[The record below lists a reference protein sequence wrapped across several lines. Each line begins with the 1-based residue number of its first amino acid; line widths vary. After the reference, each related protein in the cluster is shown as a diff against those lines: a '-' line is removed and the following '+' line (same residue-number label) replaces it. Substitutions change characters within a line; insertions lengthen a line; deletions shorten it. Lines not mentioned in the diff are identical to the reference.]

1 MIALAGLDLTDRLVV
16 CVGAGAVAERRIARL
31 RAAGARVRLV
41 APVATPGLAALAAA
55 GDVEW
60 RERAFDAADLDD
72 AWFCH
77 TATGSASVD
86 ASVVDAAE
94 ARRVWCVNAGH
105 GGKGTARLAAETTS
119 GDVMVGVVSTAGAD
133 PRRTVAVRD
142 AIAQR
147 LAEGALPLRRR
158 RRPLVGSVALVG
170 GGPGPIDLMTV
181 RARALLAEADV
192 VVHDRLGPTGV
203 LAELGDDVELV
214 DVGKRPQH
222 HPVPQH
228 EINAILVDRAA
239 RGLRVVRLKGG
250 DPFVYGRG
258 GEEVLACRAAGI
270 PVEVVPGISSAIAVP
285 SAAGVPVT
293 HRGVAGTLHVVNGQE
308 TPSEATLAA
317 LRDDTA
323 TVVALMGVSALP
335 RFVAAARAAGAPGAR
350 PVAFVENG
358 HTPAQR
364 TIRTT
369 LATAI
374 QDAETH
380 GLANPA
386 VLVFGEVARAD
397 LLLPGE
403 GTVSAR
409 IGTPVGGP
417 VSRPVAIGGPLAV
430 ARGEG
435 IG

>member
-16 CVGAGAVAERRIARL
+16 CVGAGSVAERRITRL

-41 APVATPGLAALAAA
+41 APVATERLSALAASGA
-55 GDVEW
+55 IEW
-60 RERAFDAADLDD
+60 HARPFAASDLDD

-77 TATGSASVD
+77 TATGD
-86 ASVVDAAE
+86 AAIDAVVVDAAE
-94 ARRVWCVNAGH
+94 ERRVWCVNAGH
-105 GGKGTARLAAETTS
+105 GGRGTARLAAETTS

-222 HPVPQH
+222 HPVPQD
-228 EINAILVDRAA
+228 EINAIIVDRAA
-239 RGLRVVRLKGG
+239 KGLRVVRLKGG

-258 GEEVLACRAAGI
+258 GEEVIACRAAGI

-285 SAAGVPVT
+285 AAAGVPVT
-293 HRGVAGTLHVVNGQE
+293 HRGVAGTLHVVNGQDA
-308 TPSEATLAA
+308 PSEATLAA

-323 TVVALMGVSALP
+323 TVVALMGVSALA
-335 RFVAAARAAGAPGAR
+335 RFVSAARAAGAPETR

-358 HTPAQR
+358 HTPQQR

-369 LATAI
+369 LGTAI

-380 GLANPA
+380 RLANPA

-397 LLLPGE
+397 LLLPAAA
-403 GTVSAR
+403 V
-409 IGTPVGGP
+409 
-417 VSRPVAIGGPLAV
+417 PVAA
-430 ARGEG
+430 AHGEG

>member
-16 CVGAGAVAERRIARL
+16 CVGAGAVAERRIGRL
-31 RAAGARVRLV
+31 RAAGARVRLI
-41 APVATPGLAALAAA
+41 APAATPALAALAAA
-55 GDVEW
+55 GEIAW
-60 RERAFDAADLDD
+60 HARTFDPADLDD

-119 GDVMVGVVSTAGAD
+119 DDVLVGVVSTAGAD
-133 PRRTVAVRD
+133 PRRSVAVRD
-142 AIAQR
+142 AIADG
-147 LAEGALPLRRR
+147 LAAGALPLRRR

-170 GGPGPIDLMTV
+170 GGPGPVDLLTV
-181 RARALLAEADV
+181 RARALLAGADV

-203 LAELGDDVELV
+203 LAELGDDVELI

-222 HPVPQH
+222 HPVPQD
-228 EINAILVDRAA
+228 EINSLLVDRAA
-239 RGLRVVRLKGG
+239 KGLRVVRLKGG

-258 GEEVLACRAAGI
+258 GEEVIACRAAGI

-308 TPSEATLAA
+308 VPSEATLAA
-317 LRDDTA
+317 LRDDSA
-323 TVVALMGVSALP
+323 TVVALMGVSALA
-335 RFVAAARAAGAPGAR
+335 RFVSAARAAGAPASR

-358 HTPAQR
+358 HSPEQR

-369 LATAI
+369 LGTAI
-374 QDAETH
+374 RDAETH
-380 GLANPA
+380 RLANPS

-397 LLLPGE
+397 LLLPLAD
-403 GTVSAR
+403 S
-409 IGTPVGGP
+409 
-417 VSRPVAIGGPLAV
+417 AV
-430 ARGEG
+430 AAHDGGDLSRSLAAPVVAAHGEG

>member
-16 CVGAGAVAERRIARL
+16 CVGAGSVAERRIARL

-41 APVATPGLAALAAA
+41 APVATERLSALAASGA
-55 GDVEW
+55 IEW
-60 RERAFDAADLDD
+60 HARPFAASDLDD

-77 TATGSASVD
+77 TATGD
-86 ASVVDAAE
+86 AAIDAVVVDAAE
-94 ARRVWCVNAGH
+94 ERRVWCVNAGH
-105 GGKGTARLAAETTS
+105 GGRGTARLAAETTS

-222 HPVPQH
+222 HPVPQD
-228 EINAILVDRAA
+228 EINAIIVDRAA
-239 RGLRVVRLKGG
+239 KGLRVVRLKGG

-258 GEEVLACRAAGI
+258 GEEVIACRAAGI
-270 PVEVVPGISSAIAVP
+270 PVEVIPGISSAIAVP
-285 SAAGVPVT
+285 AAAGVPVT
-293 HRGVAGTLHVVNGQE
+293 HRGVAGTLHVVNGQDA
-308 TPSEATLAA
+308 PSEATLAA

-323 TVVALMGVSALP
+323 TVVALMGVSALA
-335 RFVAAARAAGAPGAR
+335 RFVSAARAAGAPDTR

-358 HTPAQR
+358 HTPQQR

-369 LATAI
+369 LGTAI

-380 GLANPA
+380 RLANPA

-397 LLLPGE
+397 LLLPAA
-403 GTVSAR
+403 V
-409 IGTPVGGP
+409 
-417 VSRPVAIGGPLAV
+417 PVAA
-430 ARGEG
+430 AHGEG

>member
-16 CVGAGAVAERRIARL
+16 CVGGGSVAERRIARL
-31 RAAGARVRLV
+31 RAAGARVRVV
-41 APVATPGLAALAAA
+41 APEATDGLCALAAS
-55 GDVEW
+55 GDIEW
-60 RERAFDAADLDD
+60 LARPFEASDLDD

-77 TATGSASVD
+77 TATGSAPVD
-86 ASVVDAAE
+86 ALVVDAAE

-133 PRRTVAVRD
+133 PRRSVAVRD

-158 RRPLVGSVALVG
+158 RRTPVGGVALVG
-170 GGPGPIDLMTV
+170 GGPGPIDLLTV

-192 VVHDRLGPTGV
+192 VVHDRLGPTGI
-203 LAELGDDVELV
+203 LAELGDDVELI

-228 EINAILVDRAA
+228 EINEIIVDRAA
-239 RGLRVVRLKGG
+239 QGMRVVRLKGG

-258 GEEVLACRAAGI
+258 GEEVIACRAAGI

-293 HRGVAGTLHVVNGQE
+293 HRGVAGTLHVVNGQDAP
-308 TPSEATLAA
+308 TEATLAA

-335 RFVAAARAAGAPGAR
+335 RFVAVARAAGAPDTR

-369 LATAI
+369 LGTAI

-380 GLANPA
+380 RLANPA

-397 LLLPGE
+397 LLLP
-403 GTVSAR
+403 
-409 IGTPVGGP
+409 
-417 VSRPVAIGGPLAV
+417 VAALQ
-430 ARGEG
+430 GEG

>member
-1 MIALAGLDLTDRLVV
+1 MIALAGLDLADRLVV
-16 CVGAGAVAERRIARL
+16 CVGGGAVAEKRIARL

-41 APVATPGLAALAAA
+41 APVATAGLTALAAA
-55 GDVEW
+55 GDIEW
-60 RERAFDAADLDD
+60 HARSFASEDLDD

-86 ASVVDAAE
+86 AAVVEAAE

-214 DVGKRPQH
+214 DVGKRPHH
-222 HPVPQH
+222 HPVPQD

-258 GEEVLACRAAGI
+258 GEEVIACRAAGI

-285 SAAGVPVT
+285 AAAGVPVT

-308 TPSEATLAA
+308 HPGEATLAA
-317 LRDDTA
+317 LRDDRA
-323 TVVALMGVSALP
+323 TVVALMGVSALS
-335 RFVAAARAAGAPGAR
+335 RFTAAALAAGAPASR

-369 LATAI
+369 LGTAVR
-374 QDAETH
+374 DAEAQ

-386 VLVFGEVARAD
+386 VLVFGDVARAD
-397 LLLPGE
+397 LLLPQP
-403 GTVSAR
+403 AAD
-409 IGTPVGGP
+409 
-417 VSRPVAIGGPLAV
+417 VAVEPLAA
-430 ARGEG
+430 ARAQG

>member
-16 CVGAGAVAERRIARL
+16 CVGAGSVAERRITRL
-31 RAAGARVRLV
+31 RAAGARVLLV
-41 APVATPGLAALAAA
+41 APVATERLSALAASGA
-55 GDVEW
+55 IEW
-60 RERAFDAADLDD
+60 HARPFAASDLDD

-77 TATGSASVD
+77 TATGD
-86 ASVVDAAE
+86 AAIDAVVVDAAE
-94 ARRVWCVNAGH
+94 ERRVWCVNAGH
-105 GGKGTARLAAETTS
+105 GGRGTARLAAETTS

-222 HPVPQH
+222 HPVPQD
-228 EINAILVDRAA
+228 EINAIIVDRAA
-239 RGLRVVRLKGG
+239 KGLRVVRLKGG

-258 GEEVLACRAAGI
+258 GEEVIACRAAGI

-285 SAAGVPVT
+285 AAAGVPVT
-293 HRGVAGTLHVVNGQE
+293 HRGVAGTLHVVNGQDA
-308 TPSEATLAA
+308 PSEATLAA

-323 TVVALMGVSALP
+323 TVVALMGVSALA
-335 RFVAAARAAGAPGAR
+335 RFVSAARAAGAPETR

-358 HTPAQR
+358 HTPQQR

-369 LATAI
+369 LGTAI

-380 GLANPA
+380 RLANPA

-397 LLLPGE
+397 LLLPAAA
-403 GTVSAR
+403 V
-409 IGTPVGGP
+409 
-417 VSRPVAIGGPLAV
+417 PVAASH
-430 ARGEG
+430 GEG

>member
-1 MIALAGLDLTDRLVV
+1 MIALAGLDLTDKLVV
-16 CVGAGAVAERRIARL
+16 CVGAGSVTERRISRL
-31 RAAGARVRLV
+31 RAAGARVRV
-41 APVATPGLAALAAA
+41 IAPDATDGIAALAAA
-55 GDVEW
+55 GEVEW
-60 RERAFDAADLDD
+60 LARTFVDGDLDE

-77 TATGSASVD
+77 TATGHAAIDARVVSAAD
-86 ASVVDAAE
+86 
-94 ARRVWCVNAGH
+94 ARRVWCINAGH
-105 GGKGTARLAAETTS
+105 GGKGTARLAAETRS
-119 GDVMVGVVSTAGAD
+119 GDVMIGVVSTAGAD
-133 PRRTVAVRD
+133 PRRSAAVRD
-142 AIAQR
+142 AIADR

-170 GGPGPIDLMTV
+170 GGPGPVDLLTV

-203 LAELGDDVELV
+203 LAELGDDVELI
-214 DVGKRPQH
+214 DVGKRPHH
-222 HPVPQH
+222 HPVPQD
-228 EINAILVDRAA
+228 EINALLIDRAA

-285 SAAGVPVT
+285 QAAGVPVT
-293 HRGVAGTLHVVNGQE
+293 HRGVAGTLHIVNGQE
-308 TPSEATLAA
+308 APTAATLAA

-335 RFVAAARAAGAPGAR
+335 RFAGAALAAGAPTER

-369 LATAI
+369 LGSAVA
-374 QDAETH
+374 DAEAH

-386 VLVFGEVARAD
+386 VLVFGEVARPE
-397 LLLPGE
+397 LLLPVAVPHAE
-403 GTVSAR
+403 GT
-409 IGTPVGGP
+409 G
-417 VSRPVAIGGPLAV
+417 
-430 ARGEG
+430 
-435 IG
+435 

>member
-16 CVGAGAVAERRIARL
+16 CVGAGSVAERRIARL

-41 APVATPGLAALAAA
+41 APVATERLSALAASGA
-55 GDVEW
+55 IEW
-60 RERAFDAADLDD
+60 HARPFAASDLDD

-77 TATGSASVD
+77 TATGD
-86 ASVVDAAE
+86 AAIDAVVVDAAE
-94 ARRVWCVNAGH
+94 ERRVWCVNAGH
-105 GGKGTARLAAETTS
+105 GGRGTARLAAETTS

-222 HPVPQH
+222 HPVPQD
-228 EINAILVDRAA
+228 EINAIIVDRAA
-239 RGLRVVRLKGG
+239 KGLRVVRLKGG

-258 GEEVLACRAAGI
+258 GEEVIACRAAGI
-270 PVEVVPGISSAIAVP
+270 PVEVIPGISSAIAVP
-285 SAAGVPVT
+285 AAAGVPVT
-293 HRGVAGTLHVVNGQE
+293 HRGVAGTLHVVNGQDA
-308 TPSEATLAA
+308 PSEATLAA
-317 LRDDTA
+317 LREDTA
-323 TVVALMGVSALP
+323 TVVALMGVSALA
-335 RFVAAARAAGAPGAR
+335 RFVSAARAAGAPDTR

-358 HTPAQR
+358 HTPQQR

-369 LATAI
+369 LGTAI

-380 GLANPA
+380 RLANPA

-397 LLLPGE
+397 LLLP
-403 GTVSAR
+403 AA
-409 IGTPVGGP
+409 GP
-417 VSRPVAIGGPLAV
+417 VAA
-430 ARGEG
+430 AHGEG

>member
-16 CVGAGAVAERRIARL
+16 CVGAGSVAERRIARL

-41 APVATPGLAALAAA
+41 APVATERLSALAASGA
-55 GDVEW
+55 IEW
-60 RERAFDAADLDD
+60 HARPFAASDLDD

-77 TATGSASVD
+77 TATGD
-86 ASVVDAAE
+86 AAIDAVVVDAAE
-94 ARRVWCVNAGH
+94 ERRVWCVNAGH
-105 GGKGTARLAAETTS
+105 GGRGTARLAAETTS

-222 HPVPQH
+222 HPVPQD
-228 EINAILVDRAA
+228 EINAIIVDRAA
-239 RGLRVVRLKGG
+239 KGLRVVRLKGG

-258 GEEVLACRAAGI
+258 GEEVIACRAAGI
-270 PVEVVPGISSAIAVP
+270 PVEVVPGISSAVAVP
-285 SAAGVPVT
+285 AAAGVPVT
-293 HRGVAGTLHVVNGQE
+293 HRGVAGTLHVVNGQDA
-308 TPSEATLAA
+308 PSEATLAA

-323 TVVALMGVSALP
+323 TVVALMGVSALA
-335 RFVAAARAAGAPGAR
+335 RFVSAARAAGAPETR

-358 HTPAQR
+358 HTPQQR

-369 LATAI
+369 LGTAI

-380 GLANPA
+380 RLANPA

-397 LLLPGE
+397 LLLPAAA
-403 GTVSAR
+403 V
-409 IGTPVGGP
+409 
-417 VSRPVAIGGPLAV
+417 PVAA
-430 ARGEG
+430 AHGEG

>member
-1 MIALAGLDLTDRLVV
+1 T
-16 CVGAGAVAERRIARL
+16 
-31 RAAGARVRLV
+31 
-41 APVATPGLAALAAA
+41 
-55 GDVEW
+55 
-60 RERAFDAADLDD
+60 
-72 AWFCH
+72 
-77 TATGSASVD
+77 
-86 ASVVDAAE
+86 
-94 ARRVWCVNAGH
+94 
-105 GGKGTARLAAETTS
+105 
-119 GDVMVGVVSTAGAD
+119 
-133 PRRTVAVRD
+133 
-142 AIAQR
+142 
-147 LAEGALPLRRR
+147 
-158 RRPLVGSVALVG
+158 
-170 GGPGPIDLMTV
+170 DLMTV

-203 LAELGDDVELV
+203 LTELGDDVELV

-403 GTVSAR
+403 GTVSAG
-409 IGTPVGGP
+409 IGTPVGG
-417 VSRPVAIGGPLAV
+417 PVAIGGPLAV
-430 ARGEG
+430 PRGEG

>member
-16 CVGAGAVAERRIARL
+16 CVGAGSVAEKRIARL
-31 RAAGARVRLV
+31 RAAGARVRLI
-41 APVATPGLAALAAA
+41 APVATAELTALAVA
-55 GDVEW
+55 GAIEW
-60 RERAFDAADLDD
+60 HERPFEPRDLDD

-86 ASVVDAAE
+86 ASVVAAAE

-222 HPVPQH
+222 HPVPQD

-258 GEEVLACRAAGI
+258 GEEVIACRAAGI
-270 PVEVVPGISSAIAVP
+270 PVEVVPGISSSIAVP
-285 SAAGVPVT
+285 SAAGIPVT

-317 LRDDTA
+317 LRDDSA

-335 RFVAAARAAGAPGAR
+335 RFVAAARAAGAPESR

-380 GLANPA
+380 RLANPA
-386 VLVFGEVARAD
+386 ILVFGEVARPD
-397 LLLPGE
+397 LLLPAVE
-403 GTVSAR
+403 PAAAAASA
-409 IGTPVGGP
+409 G
-417 VSRPVAIGGPLAV
+417 

>member
-16 CVGAGAVAERRIARL
+16 CVGAGSVAERRIARL
-31 RAAGARVRLV
+31 RDAGARVRLV
-41 APVATPGLAALAAA
+41 APVATERLSALAASGA
-55 GDVEW
+55 IEW
-60 RERAFDAADLDD
+60 HARPFAASDLDD

-77 TATGSASVD
+77 TATGD
-86 ASVVDAAE
+86 AAIDAVVVDAAE
-94 ARRVWCVNAGH
+94 ERRVWCVNAGH
-105 GGKGTARLAAETTS
+105 GGRGTARLAAETTS

-222 HPVPQH
+222 HPVPQD
-228 EINAILVDRAA
+228 EINAIIVDRAA
-239 RGLRVVRLKGG
+239 KGLRVVRLKGG

-258 GEEVLACRAAGI
+258 GEEVIACRAAGI

-285 SAAGVPVT
+285 AAAGVPVT
-293 HRGVAGTLHVVNGQE
+293 HRGVAGTLHVVNGQDA
-308 TPSEATLAA
+308 PSEATLAA

-323 TVVALMGVSALP
+323 TVVALMGVSALA
-335 RFVAAARAAGAPGAR
+335 RFVSAARAAGAPETR

-358 HTPAQR
+358 HTPQQR

-369 LATAI
+369 LGTAI

-380 GLANPA
+380 RLANPA

-397 LLLPGE
+397 LLLPAAA
-403 GTVSAR
+403 V
-409 IGTPVGGP
+409 
-417 VSRPVAIGGPLAV
+417 PVAA
-430 ARGEG
+430 AHGEG

>member
-16 CVGAGAVAERRIARL
+16 CVGAGRVAERRIERL
-31 RAAGARVRLV
+31 RAAGARVRVIAPAATV
-41 APVATPGLAALAAA
+41 ALTALAAA
-55 GDVEW
+55 GDIEW
-60 RERAFDAADLDD
+60 LARPFEASDLDD

-77 TATGSASVD
+77 TATGSASID
-86 ASVVDAAE
+86 ALVVDAAE

-133 PRRTVAVRD
+133 PRRSVAVRD
-142 AIAQR
+142 AIAAR

-158 RRPLVGSVALVG
+158 RRTPVGGVALVG
-170 GGPGPIDLMTV
+170 GGPGPVDLLTV

-203 LAELGDDVELV
+203 LAELGDDVELI

-222 HPVPQH
+222 HPVPQD
-228 EINAILVDRAA
+228 EINEIIVDRAA
-239 RGLRVVRLKGG
+239 KGLRVVRLKGG

-335 RFVAAARAAGAPGAR
+335 RFVAAARAAGAPDTR

-369 LATAI
+369 LGTAI

-380 GLANPA
+380 RLANPA

-397 LLLPGE
+397 LLLP
-403 GTVSAR
+403 VPA
-409 IGTPVGGP
+409 
-417 VSRPVAIGGPLAV
+417 L
-430 ARGEG
+430 RGEG

>member
-16 CVGAGAVAERRIARL
+16 CVGAGVVAERRVARL

-41 APVATPGLAALAAA
+41 APVATPCLAALAAA

-374 QDAETH
+374 QDAETR

-403 GTVSAR
+403 GTVSAG

-417 VSRPVAIGGPLAV
+417 VAIGGPLGV

>member
-16 CVGAGAVAERRIARL
+16 CVGAGSVAERRIARL

-41 APVATPGLAALAAA
+41 APVATERLSALAASGA
-55 GDVEW
+55 IEW
-60 RERAFDAADLDD
+60 HARPFAASDLDD

-77 TATGSASVD
+77 TATGDAAIDAVVVD
-86 ASVVDAAE
+86 ASE
-94 ARRVWCVNAGH
+94 ERRVWCVNAGH
-105 GGKGTARLAAETTS
+105 GGRGTARLAAETTS

-222 HPVPQH
+222 HPVPQD
-228 EINAILVDRAA
+228 EINAIIVDRAA
-239 RGLRVVRLKGG
+239 KGLRVVRLKGG

-258 GEEVLACRAAGI
+258 GEEVIACRAAGI

-285 SAAGVPVT
+285 AAAGVPVT
-293 HRGVAGTLHVVNGQE
+293 HRGVAGTLHVVNGQDA
-308 TPSEATLAA
+308 PSEATLAA

-323 TVVALMGVSALP
+323 TVVALMGVSALA
-335 RFVAAARAAGAPGAR
+335 RFVSAARAAGAPETR

-358 HTPAQR
+358 HTPQQR

-369 LATAI
+369 LGTAI

-380 GLANPA
+380 RLANPA

-397 LLLPGE
+397 LLLPAAA
-403 GTVSAR
+403 V
-409 IGTPVGGP
+409 
-417 VSRPVAIGGPLAV
+417 PVAA
-430 ARGEG
+430 AHGEG

>member
-1 MIALAGLDLTDRLVV
+1 MIALAGLDLTDKLVV
-16 CVGAGAVAERRIARL
+16 CVGAGSVTERRISRL
-31 RAAGARVRLV
+31 RAAGARVRV
-41 APVATPGLAALAAA
+41 IAPDATDGIAALAAA
-55 GDVEW
+55 GEVEW
-60 RERAFDAADLDD
+60 LARTFVDGDLDE

-77 TATGSASVD
+77 TATGHAAIDARVVSAAD
-86 ASVVDAAE
+86 
-94 ARRVWCVNAGH
+94 ARRVWCINAGH
-105 GGKGTARLAAETTS
+105 GGKGTARLAAETRS
-119 GDVMVGVVSTAGAD
+119 GDVMIGVVSTAGAD
-133 PRRTVAVRD
+133 PRRSAAVRD
-142 AIAQR
+142 AIADR

-170 GGPGPIDLMTV
+170 GGPGPVDLLTV

-203 LAELGDDVELV
+203 LAELGDDVELI
-214 DVGKRPQH
+214 DVGKRPHH
-222 HPVPQH
+222 HPVPQD
-228 EINAILVDRAA
+228 EINALLIDRAA

-285 SAAGVPVT
+285 QAAGVPVT
-293 HRGVAGTLHVVNGQE
+293 HRGVAGTLHIVNGQE
-308 TPSEATLAA
+308 APTAATLAA

-335 RFVAAARAAGAPGAR
+335 RFAGAALAAGAPTDR

-369 LATAI
+369 LGSAVA
-374 QDAETH
+374 DAEAH

-386 VLVFGEVARAD
+386 VLVFGEVARPE
-397 LLLPGE
+397 LLLPVAVPHAE
-403 GTVSAR
+403 GT
-409 IGTPVGGP
+409 G
-417 VSRPVAIGGPLAV
+417 
-430 ARGEG
+430 
-435 IG
+435 

>member
-16 CVGAGAVAERRIARL
+16 CVGGGSVAERRIARL

-41 APVATPGLAALAAA
+41 APVATGTLAALAAA
-55 GDVEW
+55 GDIEW
-60 RERAFDAADLDD
+60 HQRPFEPCDLDD

-77 TATGSASVD
+77 TATGSASI
-86 ASVVDAAE
+86 DAAVVAAAD

-158 RRPLVGSVALVG
+158 RRPLVG

-222 HPVPQH
+222 HPVPQD
-228 EINAILVDRAA
+228 EINAIIVDRAA
-239 RGLRVVRLKGG
+239 KGLRVVRLKGG

-258 GEEVLACRAAGI
+258 GEEVIACRAAGI

-285 SAAGVPVT
+285 SAAGIPVT

-308 TPSEATLAA
+308 SPSEATLAA
-317 LRDDTA
+317 LCDDTA

-335 RFVAAARAAGAPGAR
+335 RFVAAARAAGAPDTR

-369 LATAI
+369 LGTAI

-380 GLANPA
+380 RLANPA
-386 VLVFGEVARAD
+386 VLVFGEVARPD
-397 LLLPGE
+397 LLLP
-403 GTVSAR
+403 
-409 IGTPVGGP
+409 VG
-417 VSRPVAIGGPLAV
+417 VAQS
-430 ARGEG
+430 EG

>member
-16 CVGAGAVAERRIARL
+16 CVGAGAVAERRVARL

-158 RRPLVGSVALVG
+158 RPPRVGCVARGG
-170 GGPGPIDLMTV
+170 GGPRPTH
-181 RARALLAEADV
+181 LLS
-192 VVHDRLGPTGV
+192 G
-203 LAELGDDVELV
+203 
-214 DVGKRPQH
+214 
-222 HPVPQH
+222 
-228 EINAILVDRAA
+228 
-239 RGLRVVRLKGG
+239 
-250 DPFVYGRG
+250 
-258 GEEVLACRAAGI
+258 
-270 PVEVVPGISSAIAVP
+270 
-285 SAAGVPVT
+285 
-293 HRGVAGTLHVVNGQE
+293 
-308 TPSEATLAA
+308 
-317 LRDDTA
+317 
-323 TVVALMGVSALP
+323 
-335 RFVAAARAAGAPGAR
+335 GAPAR
-350 PVAFVENG
+350 
-358 HTPAQR
+358 Q
-364 TIRTT
+364 
-369 LATAI
+369 
-374 QDAETH
+374 
-380 GLANPA
+380 
-386 VLVFGEVARAD
+386 GEA
-397 LLLPGE
+397 
-403 GTVSAR
+403 
-409 IGTPVGGP
+409 
-417 VSRPVAIGGPLAV
+417 
-430 ARGEG
+430 
-435 IG
+435 

>member
-1 MIALAGLDLTDRLVV
+1 MIALAGLDLTDRLVI
-16 CVGAGAVAERRIARL
+16 CVGAGRVAERRIERL
-31 RAAGARVRLV
+31 RAAGARVRVV
-41 APVATPGLAALAAA
+41 APEATEGLAALAAT
-55 GDVEW
+55 GEIEW
-60 RERAFDAADLDD
+60 LARSFDAADLDD

-77 TATGSASVD
+77 TATGSASID

-133 PRRTVAVRD
+133 PRRSVAVRD
-142 AIAQR
+142 AIATR

-158 RRPLVGSVALVG
+158 RRTSVGGVALVG
-170 GGPGPIDLMTV
+170 GGPGPVDLLTV

-192 VVHDRLGPTGV
+192 VVHDRLGPTGI
-203 LAELGDDVELV
+203 LAELGDDVELI

-222 HPVPQH
+222 HPVPQD
-228 EINAILVDRAA
+228 EINAIIVDRAA
-239 RGLRVVRLKGG
+239 KGLRVVRLKGG

-270 PVEVVPGISSAIAVP
+270 PVEVVPGISSSIAVP
-285 SAAGVPVT
+285 SAAGIPVT
-293 HRGVAGTLHVVNGQE
+293 HRGVAGTLHVVNGQD
-308 TPSEATLAA
+308 TPSAATLAA

-335 RFVAAARAAGAPGAR
+335 RFVAAALTAGAPDTR

-369 LATAI
+369 LGTAI

-380 GLANPA
+380 RLANPA

-397 LLLPGE
+397 LLLP
-403 GTVSAR
+403 VA
-409 IGTPVGGP
+409 VGQ
-417 VSRPVAIGGPLAV
+417 S
-430 ARGEG
+430 EG

>member
-16 CVGAGAVAERRIARL
+16 CVGAGAVAERRIDRL
-31 RAAGARVRLV
+31 RAAGARVRV
-41 APVATPGLAALAAA
+41 IAPVATAGIAELAAA
-55 GDVEW
+55 GELDW
-60 RERAFDAADLDD
+60 HPRSFSDDDLDD

-77 TATGSASVD
+77 TATGDAAVD
-86 ASVVDAAE
+86 ARVVAAAE
-94 ARRVWCVNAGH
+94 QRRVWCVNAGH

-133 PRRTVAVRD
+133 PRRSVAVRD

-170 GGPGPIDLMTV
+170 GGPGPVDLLTV

-203 LAELGDDVELV
+203 LAELGDDVEII

-222 HPVPQH
+222 HPVPQD
-228 EINAILVDRAA
+228 EINALLVERAA

-285 SAAGVPVT
+285 QAAGVPVT
-293 HRGVAGTLHVVNGQE
+293 HRGVAGTLHIVNAQE
-308 TPSEATLAA
+308 TPSAATLAA
-317 LRDDTA
+317 LRDDAA

-335 RFVAAARAAGAPGAR
+335 RFAAAALVAGAPADR

-369 LATAI
+369 LGTAVA
-374 QDAETH
+374 DAETH
-380 GLANPA
+380 RLANPA
-386 VLVFGEVARAD
+386 VLVFGEVARPD
-397 LLLPGE
+397 LLLPVPAVHGE
-403 GTVSAR
+403 GT
-409 IGTPVGGP
+409 G
-417 VSRPVAIGGPLAV
+417 
-430 ARGEG
+430 
-435 IG
+435 

>member
-16 CVGAGAVAERRIARL
+16 CVGAGAVAERRIGRL
-31 RAAGARVRLV
+31 RAAGARVRV
-41 APVATPGLAALAAA
+41 IAPFATDGIAELAAA
-55 GDVEW
+55 GELEW
-60 RERAFDAADLDD
+60 HPRPFSDGDLDD

-77 TATGSASVD
+77 TATGDPGAD
-86 ASVVDAAE
+86 ARVVAAAE
-94 ARRVWCVNAGH
+94 QRRVWCVNAGH
-105 GGKGTARLAAETTS
+105 GGRGTARLAAETTS

-170 GGPGPIDLMTV
+170 GGPGPVDLLTV

-203 LAELGDDVELV
+203 LAGLGDDVELI
-214 DVGKRPQH
+214 DVGKRPRH
-222 HPVPQH
+222 HPVPQD
-228 EINAILVDRAA
+228 EINAIIVDRAA
-239 RGLRVVRLKGG
+239 KGLRVVRLKGG

-258 GEEVLACRAAGI
+258 GEEVIACRVAGI

-308 TPSEATLAA
+308 LPGEATLAA
-317 LRDDTA
+317 LRDDHT
-323 TVVALMGVSALP
+323 TVVALMGVSALTV
-335 RFVAAARAAGAPGAR
+335 FVDAALAAGAPASR

-369 LATAI
+369 LGAAVD
-374 QDAETH
+374 DAKTH
-380 GLANPA
+380 RLSNPA

-397 LLLPGE
+397 LLLPM
-403 GTVSAR
+403 S
-409 IGTPVGGP
+409 TPEH
-417 VSRPVAIGGPLAV
+417 AAV
-430 ARGEG
+430 AFSTARSQG

>member
-16 CVGAGAVAERRIARL
+16 CVGGDSVAERRIARL
-31 RAAGARVRLV
+31 RAAGARVRVV
-41 APVATPGLAALAAA
+41 APEATDGLSALAAS
-55 GDVEW
+55 GDIEW
-60 RERAFDAADLDD
+60 LARPFEASDLDD

-86 ASVVDAAE
+86 ALVVDAAE

-133 PRRTVAVRD
+133 PRRSVAVRD

-158 RRPLVGSVALVG
+158 RRTPVGGVALVG
-170 GGPGPIDLMTV
+170 GGPGPIDLLTV
-181 RARALLAEADV
+181 GAAKTSGDHLV

-203 LAELGDDVELV
+203 LAELGDDVELI

-222 HPVPQH
+222 HPVPQD
-228 EINAILVDRAA
+228 EINAIIVDRAS

-258 GEEVLACRAAGI
+258 GEEVIACRAAGI

-293 HRGVAGTLHVVNGQE
+293 HRGVAGTLHVVNGQDA
-308 TPSEATLAA
+308 PSQATLAA

-335 RFVAAARAAGAPGAR
+335 RFVAAARAAGAPDTR

-369 LATAI
+369 LGTAI

-380 GLANPA
+380 RLANPA

-397 LLLPGE
+397 LLLPVAALQGE
-403 GTVSAR
+403 G
-409 IGTPVGGP
+409 VG
-417 VSRPVAIGGPLAV
+417 
-430 ARGEG
+430 
-435 IG
+435 

>member
-1 MIALAGLDLTDRLVV
+1 MIALAGLDLTDKLVV
-16 CVGAGAVAERRIARL
+16 CVGGGSVAEKRIARL
-31 RAAGARVRLV
+31 RAAGARVRV
-41 APVATPGLAALAAA
+41 IAPVATPGLVALAAA
-55 GDVEW
+55 GEIEW
-60 RERAFDAADLDD
+60 IDRGFADTDLDE

-77 TATGSASVD
+77 TATGAASVD
-86 ASVVDAAE
+86 AAVVTAAE

-133 PRRTVAVRD
+133 PRRSVAVRD

-170 GGPGPIDLMTV
+170 GGPGPVDLLTV

-203 LAELGDDVELV
+203 LAELGDDVELI

-228 EINAILVDRAA
+228 EINALLVDRAA
-239 RGLRVVRLKGG
+239 KGLRVVRLKGG

-258 GEEVLACRAAGI
+258 GEEVIACREAGI
-270 PVEVVPGISSAIAVP
+270 AVEVVPGISSAIAVP

-317 LRDDTA
+317 LRDDSA

-335 RFVAAARAAGAPGAR
+335 RFVAAARAAGAPETR

-369 LATAI
+369 LGTAI

-380 GLANPA
+380 RLANPA

-397 LLLPGE
+397 LLLPAASPAAAA
-403 GTVSAR
+403 VSLQPAHA
-409 IGTPVGGP
+409 PV
-417 VSRPVAIGGPLAV
+417 RVAAHP
-430 ARGEG
+430 EG

>member
-1 MIALAGLDLTDRLVV
+1 MCSSDL
-16 CVGAGAVAERRIARL
+16 
-31 RAAGARVRLV
+31 
-41 APVATPGLAALAAA
+41 
-55 GDVEW
+55 
-60 RERAFDAADLDD
+60 
-72 AWFCH
+72 
-77 TATGSASVD
+77 
-86 ASVVDAAE
+86 
-94 ARRVWCVNAGH
+94 
-105 GGKGTARLAAETTS
+105 
-119 GDVMVGVVSTAGAD
+119 GAD

-170 GGPGPIDLMTV
+170 GGPGPVDLMTV

-203 LAELGDDVELV
+203 LAELGDDVELI

-222 HPVPQH
+222 HPVPQD
-228 EINAILVDRAA
+228 EINAILVERAA

-258 GEEVLACRAAGI
+258 GEEVIACRAAGI

-308 TPSEATLAA
+308 SPSAATLAA
-317 LRDDTA
+317 LRDDSA

-335 RFVAAARAAGAPGAR
+335 HFVAAARAAGAPEDR

-358 HTPAQR
+358 HTPEQR

-369 LATAI
+369 LGTAI

-380 GLANPA
+380 RLANPA
-386 VLVFGEVARAD
+386 VLVFGEVARPD
-397 LLLPGE
+397 LLLP
-403 GTVSAR
+403 V
-409 IGTPVGGP
+409 
-417 VSRPVAIGGPLAV
+417 AV

-435 IG
+435 VG